1 MDNATAYSHG
11 CSYERDD
18 YFLVNGTKN
27 IASLAWTMDAGVD
40 IKMTG
45 HSHSSNLNG
54 DGSINYN
61 GSSWFSFDDQ
71 TISGDGYG
79 RKEMPQ
85 FYVFEMKGDKPMLAD
100 DLNKGASPSGNIQTM
115 LILRGNWYPNG
126 KTNGKTN
133 GQSND
138 VVKKI
143 ATTVYQLSK
152 MRLVA
157 LLVYN
162 VIPSIRYTLR

>member
-1 MDNATAYSHG
+1 
-11 CSYERDD
+11 
-18 YFLVNGTKN
+18 
-27 IASLAWTMDAGVD
+27 
-40 IKMTG
+40 
-45 HSHSSNLNG
+45 
-54 DGSINYN
+54 
-61 GSSWFSFDDQ
+61 
-71 TISGDGYG
+71 
-79 RKEMPQ
+79 
-85 FYVFEMKGDKPMLAD
+85 MLAD

-162 VIPSIRYTLR
+162 VNTIYKIYATITGEGSKDPDTSELNACISFSIKVEPWTVITQTETDVN